1 VRPLL
6 SNASHAL
13 TSRWRQRD
21 IHEKREQRKIKIAK
35 LHSELSLN
43 TVLRPRIQ
51 AIADGISSKGVDYYR
66 SVQRRVRETPSDEK
80 PATGAE
86 NQPTYDMMINQLL
99 GDVFIEGC
107 WIMEGAKVTDGRV
120 VKDGKKVDE
129 NSGLPSWAT
138 GEVPDS
144 KKEGLKVVLEERL
157 AWHLKELDRR
167 DKEVKEEIE
176 KEEAENKKKITSEDM
191 TEGWDTSSITK
202 AKASVIDD
210 KPKPAPKPKQKA
222 KQETIEVLNPG
233 SSVCP
238 PFIGY

>member
-6 SNASHAL
+6 SNASNAL

-51 AIADGISSKGVDYYR
+51 AIADGTSSKGVDYYR

-144 KKEGLKVVLEERL
+144 KKE
-157 AWHLKELDRR
+157 
-167 DKEVKEEIE
+167 EIE